1 MANATDT
8 KRKSKENQHFKAH
21 IIRTIKFEAP
31 KIRQSEDC
39 LIFIQSEGLLCNLAI
54 ASMFFLIVQYSL
66 AN

>member
-1 MANATDT
+1 MAELADAYGSGPYF
-8 KRKSKENQHFKAH
+8 RKKVQVRFLLG
-21 IIRTIKFEAP
+21 AP

-39 LIFIQSEGLLCNLAI
+39 LIFIQSEGLVCNLAI